1 MISRKISIGS
11 NAISFS
17 IEEASDKVIQEIVD
31 NVAHEDLAAG
41 MFAIIDNT
49 FLNLGVCGD
58 KIFKLEMDEE
68 LKTKIFAIIIKC
80 TLTNLS
86 AVYPIAMH
94 INSQRFIK
102 IASKYCIINGID
114 INDRDIFA
122 DLQKDMR
129 DYLDELRNKEKEKT
143 NE

>member
-1 MISRKISIGS
+1 
-11 NAISFS
+11 
-17 IEEASDKVIQEIVD
+17 
-31 NVAHEDLAAG
+31 

-49 FLNLGVCGD
+49 LLNLGICGD
-58 KIFKLEMDEE
+58 KIFKLEIDEE
-68 LKTKIFAIIIKC
+68 LKTKIFDIIIKC

-86 AVYPIAMH
+86 AVYPIAIH
-94 INSQRFIK
+94 IDRYRFVK
-102 IASKYCIINGID
+102 IGSKYCITNNIG
-114 INDRDIFA
+114 INDGNIFA